1 MRWLRWSL
9 TVCSVA
15 TGQGFVCSS
24 QTGAPLFRAQTT
36 RRRQSSRCFCNDVRL
51 ERVRECGEYM
61 SKLLFGLGSS
71 AEAAVPEVGGWRCT
85 KVDSGGHTLQTELL
99 I

>member
-51 ERVRECGEYM
+51 ERVRECREYM

-71 AEAAVPEVGGWRCT
+71 AEAAVPEVGGG
-85 KVDSGGHTLQTELL
+85 VLGL
-99 I
+99 IQEDIHFRQSC

>member
-36 RRRQSSRCFCNDVRL
+36 RRRQSSRCFCNNVRL

-61 SKLLFGLGSS
+61 STLLFGLGSS
-71 AEAAVPEVGGWRCT
+71 AEAAAPEVGGGVLR
-85 KVDSGGHTLQTELL
+85 L
-99 I
+99 IQEDTHFRQSC